1 MMAIIRKYYLSFF
14 VGFLLLLLWTLFTR
28 ESQNSN
34 QVKGLIC
41 LGGALAGSI
50 IVGTL
55 YYLVDTKWG
64 PAKRKKV
71 LLKTPFTELFQNG
84 FSKHNDMLV
93 GTIHGYTVIIHY
105 TWLARKSTIQLA
117 ILFDVG
123 FSVHASEDLL
133 NAIINRN
140 QPANRFSSLAHEWH
154 RNSISCTFEY
164 NFKPP
169 SYEKLMTKMEELTAI
184 LLREGLIPLSLDK
197 ARSLQRQVN

>member
-1 MMAIIRKYYLSFF
+1 MAIIKKYYLGSF
-14 VGFLLLLLWTLFTR
+14 VGFLLFLLLTLFTR
-28 ESQNSN
+28 DSQNSN

-41 LGGALAGSI
+41 LGGALTGSI

-71 LLKTPFTELFQNG
+71 LLKSPFTELFQNG

-93 GTIHGYTVIIHY
+93 GTIHGYAVIVHY
-105 TWLARKSTIQLA
+105 TWLAGKSTIQLV

-123 FSVHASEDLL
+123 FSVYATEDLL
-133 NAIINRN
+133 HSIIHRN
-140 QPANRFSSLAHEWH
+140 QPANRFSNLAHEWH

-164 NFKPP
+164 HFRPP
-169 SYEKLMTKMEELTAI
+169 AYEKLMAKIEELIAI

-197 ARSLQRQVN
+197 ARSLQQQVS